1 MDDLKHRL
9 QTWLGR
15 RPSQNGRTFHDMHE
29 EVLISEAYERIKRL
43 EVKLRLLREE
53 IDVTLLNVPV
63 HVETKQEK
71 REKKEGTKI
80 KRDWLSFRAWN
91 AIKNENIDTLEELAE
106 HGERRLLRV
115 PNLGRKTLKEL
126 KELLAVHGMYM
137 LVNGGSND

>member
-43 EVKLRLLREE
+43 ECKLRLLREE

-80 KRDWLSFRAWN
+80 EKEWVSVRAWN
-91 AIKNENIDTLEELAE
+91 ILQRDGIDTLEELANL
-106 HGERRLLRV
+106 GDRRLLRC
-115 PNLGRKTLKEL
+115 PELGQKTLREL

-137 LVNGGSND
+137 LVNGGQ